1 MAHFYQINR
10 ASNWH
15 CYNRAM
21 PIKMNQNETFQ
32 NDINDSCHEAVVA
45 LKMFGTV
52 LMGLGAIDSFVG

>member
-1 MAHFYQINR
+1 
-10 ASNWH
+10 
-15 CYNRAM
+15 M